1 MASLFEHDE
10 RRKPL
15 EISSPDFQI
24 PRILTKCIQQ
34 ADGKGKKV
42 LDEFEAKKWLKAM
55 NLKVVREVAVKSPEE
70 ALRAAKKVGYPIVL
84 KGIVE
89 GQVHKTESGLV
100 NLGLQNA
107 DQLKSAYRKM
117 LRLKKRPKSFL
128 VQPMLKGDHELIAGV
143 VRDLQFGPAVMLGLG
158 GVQAEVY
165 KDVAFRLAPLNQ
177 KEVFSMVSDLRG
189 QALLKGYRG
198 SKPVNMESLANW
210 LIRLGWL
217 VLKFEKIQEID
228 VNPLLIV
235 KGEPVAVDAT
245 IVLTSPPS
253 P

>member
-1 MASLFEHDE
+1 
-10 RRKPL
+10 
-15 EISSPDFQI
+15 
-24 PRILTKCIQQ
+24 
-34 ADGKGKKV
+34 
-42 LDEFEAKKWLKAM
+42 
-55 NLKVVREVAVKSPEE
+55 
-70 ALRAAKKVGYPIVL
+70 
-84 KGIVE
+84 
-89 GQVHKTESGLV
+89 
-100 NLGLQNA
+100 
-107 DQLKSAYRKM
+107 
-117 LRLKKRPKSFL
+117 
-128 VQPMLKGDHELIAGV
+128 MLKGDLELIAGV
-143 VRDLQFGPAVMLGLG
+143 VRDLQFGVAVMLGLG

-210 LIRLGWL
+210 LIKLGLL

-235 KGEPVAVDAT
+235 EGEPVAVDAT
-245 IVLTSPPS
+245 IVLTSSPS